1 MKRKLC
7 SIILTLA
14 MTASLLAGC
23 ASEKT
28 SVGTENNAQSSAGQV
43 QQENGS
49 EEAVAEVTT
58 YPIDTDTTFTYWG
71 VLNGNV
77 SANFNSLGDTEIAKM
92 WQENTGVTIEFQ
104 HPTAGQD
111 KEQFNL
117 IIADGNYPDFWHYTW
132 SNSSTYPGG
141 PEKAIADGVILDLTD
156 LINNYCPNLKAYL
169 EANPDVDKQVKT
181 DSGKYYC
188 FPSIKEIDEG
198 CTCMGPMIRKDI
210 LDDLRLEL
218 PETIEEWHDV
228 LTAFKENGVEIPL
241 SWYYPDK
248 GRTFGYAWGTPE
260 TFVVD
265 DGKCVYGPSKAAYKD
280 YLTTMK
286 QWYQEGLLN
295 PDMFSGGEDLTN
307 TMLASGKIGATMAW
321 TGGTLQTVT
330 LLQRP
335 ENPDYELSACKW
347 PVLNKGDKPMYG
359 FRNTKFFDGGI
370 AIGGTCKDPVLAA
383 KVLDYGYSE
392 DGYMMFNFGKEG
404 ISYTMEDGK
413 PVYTDI
419 IKNNEDG
426 WPVGQAMA
434 KYIMAC
440 YNGPFVQSGDY
451 QLQYFNIDEARDA
464 MYTWNDCGSDETT
477 LPTISPTEE
486 ESVEYATII
495 NEMNTYVEEMTSKFI
510 LGTEDIESGF
520 DKYIET
526 LNQLGLERATEIM
539 NNALER
545 FNNR

>member
-1 MKRKLC
+1 M
-7 SIILTLA
+7 S
-14 MTASLLAGC
+14 
-23 ASEKT
+23 
-28 SVGTENNAQSSAGQV
+28 
-43 QQENGS
+43 
-49 EEAVAEVTT
+49 
-58 YPIDTDTTFTYWG
+58 
-71 VLNGNV
+71 
-77 SANFNSLGDTEIAKM
+77 
-92 WQENTGVTIEFQ
+92 
-104 HPTAGQD
+104 
-111 KEQFNL
+111 
-117 IIADGNYPDFWHYTW
+117 
-132 SNSSTYPGG
+132 
-141 PEKAIADGVILDLTD
+141 
-156 LINNYCPNLKAYL
+156 
-169 EANPDVDKQVKT
+169 
-181 DSGKYYC
+181 
-188 FPSIKEIDEG
+188 
-198 CTCMGPMIRKDI
+198 
-210 LDDLRLEL
+210 
-218 PETIEEWHDV
+218 
-228 LTAFKENGVEIPL
+228 
-241 SWYYPDK
+241 
-248 GRTFGYAWGTPE
+248 
-260 TFVVD
+260 
-265 DGKCVYGPSKAAYKD
+265 
-280 YLTTMK
+280 
-286 QWYQEGLLN
+286 
-295 PDMFSGGEDLTN
+295 
-307 TMLASGKIGATMAW
+307 
-321 TGGTLQTVT
+321 
-330 LLQRP
+330 
-335 ENPDYELSACKW
+335 
-347 PVLNKGDKPMYG
+347 G

-510 LGTEDIESGF
+510 LGTEDIETGF